1 MQPKRNRTPALSA
14 TEEPVA
20 RQPLRPRVRATQAA
34 VLLSFVL
41 LAACNRGPD
50 FPDMPLNPGLKV
62 VASTEPV
69 TGHSSYMSDFGTCVW
84 SGGCPSYSWR
94 WCIHAV
100 PETPH
105 ASANLFYILFKEERV
120 SLDRHNRST
129 LSKTRR
135 LSEHVLEQ
143 GITEDCDSEC
153 LERRAERLAIAE
165 KAHQLYRTDRDAFFD
180 LVTEHTK
187 EGVHIAYLVSI
198 RNYGKSDESMGRHFH
213 HLTKKTCDSTEW
225 KTADSISFWRSL

>member
-1 MQPKRNRTPALSA
+1 MQLKRNRTPALSA
-14 TEEPVA
+14 TEEPLA
-20 RQPLRPRVRATQAA
+20 RQPLRLRVRASQAVA
-34 VLLSFVL
+34 LLSFVL
-41 LAACNRGPD
+41 LAACDRSPD

-69 TGHSSYMSDFGTCVW
+69 TRHSSYMSDFGTCFW
-84 SGGCPSYSWR
+84 SGVCPYYSWR

-100 PETPH
+100 PDTPH
-105 ASANLFYILFKEERV
+105 ASANLFYILFSEERASV
-120 SLDRHNRST
+120 SRYNRST

-135 LSEHVLEQ
+135 LSEHILEK
-143 GITEDCDSEC
+143 GVTEDCDSEC

-187 EGVHIAYLVSI
+187 EGLQIAYLVFI
-198 RNYGKSDESMGRHFH
+198 RNYGKSDEATRRHFH
-213 HLTKKTCDSTEW
+213 HLTKTTCDSTEW
-225 KTADSISFWRSL
+225 KTTNSSSFWQ